1 MFWSSTS
8 LSLDTA
14 RAFNAAFAPSYTPVG
29 IFVGGTSG
37 IGQGIAEAFA
47 RHTKGNSHIV
57 LVGRNRAA
65 AEAIIARFPKPS
77 VPGIKHEFVECDS
90 KLVKNVKKTAAEL
103 LTRFPRINFLVLS
116 AGAVSTKPYDE
127 SEEGIDRRLAF
138 IYDLMPGLRAA
149 KAAGEDA
156 KVISILKAG
165 SGGPIDPD
173 NFGLKK
179 NFSFGTFKNEI
190 PAYHDAMIESF
201 AEQEPEMTFL
211 HSYPGT
217 VITGLWNAADSAII
231 RSFAWLYQAWLYPFS
246 IALETCGECQLYGL
260 LKSGPGADRIDATGE
275 SIGKQGYHIVEKAK
289 QTLWKHTV
297 DATAL

>member
-1 MFWSSTS
+1 M
-8 LSLDTA
+8 
-14 RAFNAAFAPSYTPVG
+14 
-29 IFVGGTSG
+29 
-37 IGQGIAEAFA
+37 
-47 RHTKGNSHIV
+47 
-57 LVGRNRAA
+57 
-65 AEAIIARFPKPS
+65 
-77 VPGIKHEFVECDS
+77 HEFVECDS
-90 KLVKNVKKTAAEL
+90 KLVKNVKKTAVEL

-127 SEEGIDRRLAF
+127 SEEGLDRRLAVLYYSRWKF

-156 KVISILKAG
+156 KVTSILKAG

-173 NFGLKK
+173 NLGLKK

-190 PAYHDAMIESF
+190 PAYHDAMIQSF

-211 HSYPGT
+211 SYPGT
-217 VITGLWNAADSAII
+217 VITSLWNAADSAII

-260 LKSGPGADRIDATGE
+260 FKSGPGADRIDATGE
-275 SIGKQGYHIVEKAK
+275 SIGRQKYHVVEKAM
-289 QTLWKHTV
+289 QTLWEHTV
-297 DATAL
+297 DATAV

>member
-1 MFWSSTS
+1 M
-8 LSLDTA
+8 
-14 RAFNAAFAPSYTPVG
+14 PVG

-47 RHTKGNSHIV
+47 RHTKGNAHIV

-77 VPGIKHEFVECDS
+77 VPGITHEFVECDS

-103 LTRFPRINFLVLS
+103 LIRFPRINFLVLS

-127 SEEGIDRRLAF
+127 SEEGIDRRLAVL
-138 IYDLMPGLRAA
+138 YYSR
-149 KAAGEDA
+149 EDA
-156 KVISILKAG
+156 KVTSILKAG

-173 NFGLKK
+173 NLGLKK

-190 PAYHDAMIESF
+190 PAYHDTMIQSF

-217 VITGLWNAADSAII
+217 VIMGLWNATDSAII
-231 RSFAWLYQAWLYPFS
+231 KSFAWLYQVWLYPFS
-246 IALETCGECQLYGL
+246 ITLETCGECQLYRL

-275 SIGKQGYHIVEKAK
+275 SIGKQRYYAVEKAK
-289 QTLWKHTV
+289 QTLWEHTV
-297 DATAL
+297 DATAV

>member
-127 SEEGIDRRLAF
+127 SEEGIDRRLAVLYYSRWKF

-190 PAYHDAMIESF
+190 PAYHDAMIEVSKLGF
-201 AEQEPEMTFL
+201 LAFHRKFTLRLLEFCRTRTGDDVPPLISRHCYNGPLERSRLCHHQILRMALSGVALSVL
-211 HSYPGT
+211 HSSRNLRR
-217 VITGLWNAADSAII
+217 VSIVRAA
-231 RSFAWLYQAWLYPFS
+231 
-246 IALETCGECQLYGL
+246 
-260 LKSGPGADRIDATGE
+260 
-275 SIGKQGYHIVEKAK
+275 
-289 QTLWKHTV
+289 
-297 DATAL
+297 